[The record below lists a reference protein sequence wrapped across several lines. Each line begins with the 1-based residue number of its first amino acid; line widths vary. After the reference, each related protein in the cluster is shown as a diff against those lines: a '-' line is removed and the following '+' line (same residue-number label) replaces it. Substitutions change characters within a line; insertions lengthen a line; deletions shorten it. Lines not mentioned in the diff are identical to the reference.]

1 MRLTALLA
9 TLLSIAAADH
19 PSSTGH
25 AIALLTRDDGYC
37 GQDLFQ
43 TATYCRG
50 ADSVCC
56 AGSLQA
62 VCMPAD
68 STCCSTGF
76 FFPPGRAC
84 PPDGLAPQQD
94 DSPHGTACTPTA
106 PPELTG
112 EGRGGEEGGAAAG
125 TGDVLGVAV
134 VRALLVGGVLA
145 VGL

>member
-9 TLLSIAAADH
+9 TLLSLAAAD
-19 PSSTGH
+19 PPPSTGH

-68 STCCSTGF
+68 STCCPTGF

-84 PPDGLAPQQD
+84 PPDGLAPRQD
-94 DSPHGTACTPTA
+94 DPPHVTACTATP
-106 PPELTG
+106 PPEPT
-112 EGRGGEEGGAAAG
+112 EEGGAAAG

-134 VRALLVGGVLA
+134 AGALLVGGVLA